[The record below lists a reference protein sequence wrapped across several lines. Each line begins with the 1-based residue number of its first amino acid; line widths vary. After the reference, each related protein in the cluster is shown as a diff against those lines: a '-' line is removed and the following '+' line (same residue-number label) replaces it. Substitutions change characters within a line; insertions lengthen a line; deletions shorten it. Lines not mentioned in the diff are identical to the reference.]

1 MRVFATLPQED
12 LRSVGPAARA
22 FEADG
27 YDGLVCSE
35 NKHDPFMPLAVA
47 ATQTARVELHTG
59 ITIAFARSPMVV
71 AIMGWDLAG
80 GSGGRFTVGLG
91 SQIKPHIE
99 RRFSVPWS
107 APAARMRE
115 YVQALRAIWRCWK
128 TGDKLAYEGAHYR
141 FTLMTPNFTP
151 EPIAAPT
158 PAITVAAV
166 GPAMVAVAAEECD
179 GIKLHSFATR
189 AYLERT
195 VMPRLAEGLAKAGR
209 PRARFDVAGGGFLAT
224 GRDDE
229 AVRQRFEW
237 VRSRVAFYGSTQAY
251 WPVLATHGLED
262 LGHALNRMTR
272 EGRWT
277 EMAGLVSDDVVR
289 LFAAVGRYDE
299 IVPALAARYGGLVDT
314 IQTGAGD
321 SSAVGLP
328 PDLIQDI
335 RRLPQQYTP
344 SPIGR
349 G

>member
-12 LRSVGPAARA
+12 LRHVGPAARA

-47 ATQTARVELHTG
+47 ATQTQRIELHTG

-71 AIMGWDLAG
+71 ATMGWDLAG

-91 SQIKPHIE
+91 SQIRAHNE

-107 APAARMRE
+107 APAPRMRE

-128 TGDKLAYEGAHYR
+128 TGEKLAYEGAHYR

-151 EPIAAPT
+151 EPITAPA
-158 PAITVAAV
+158 PAITIAAV

-189 AYLERT
+189 AYLENT
-195 VMPRLAEGLAKAGR
+195 IMPGLAEGLAKAGR
-209 PRARFDVAGGGFLAT
+209 PRTSFEVAGGGFLAT
-224 GRDDE
+224 GPDDA
-229 AVRQRFEW
+229 AVAQRFEW

-251 WPVLATHGLED
+251 WPVLAAHGLED
-262 LGHALNRMTR
+262 LGRALNRMTR

-277 EMAGLVSDDVVR
+277 EMAGLVSDDVTH
-289 LFAAVGRYDE
+289 LFAAVGRHDQ
-299 IVPALAARYGGLVDT
+299 IGKALGARYAGLVDT

-321 SSAVGLP
+321 GSAIGLP
-328 PDLIQDI
+328 SDLIQDI
-335 RRLPQQYTP
+335 RRLPQTFQ
-344 SPIGR
+344 GHVA
-349 G
+349 

>member
-12 LRSVGPAARA
+12 LRSAGPIARS

-71 AIMGWDLAG
+71 ATMGWDLAG
-80 GSGGRFTVGLG
+80 GSGGRFVVGLG

-99 RRFSVPWS
+99 RRFSVPWN

-128 TGDKLAYEGAHYR
+128 TGEKLAYEGVHYR

-151 EPIAAPT
+151 EPIAAPA

-179 GIKLHSFATR
+179 GVKLHSFATR
-189 AYLERT
+189 AYLERGIL
-195 VMPRLAEGLAKAGR
+195 PGLSARGAARARREGWPQRRQDAKAVCPWSR
-209 PRARFDVAGGGFLAT
+209 RASLMSELPRSARRSGADGPRSARRRHRHAAFVSLRRCGQWAGGRGLSVL
-224 GRDDE
+224 G
-229 AVRQRFEW
+229 VG
-237 VRSRVAFYGSTQAY
+237 VA
-251 WPVLATHGLED
+251 
-262 LGHALNRMTR
+262 
-272 EGRWT
+272 
-277 EMAGLVSDDVVR
+277 
-289 LFAAVGRYDE
+289 AA
-299 IVPALAARYGGLVDT
+299 
-314 IQTGAGD
+314 
-321 SSAVGLP
+321 
-328 PDLIQDI
+328 
-335 RRLPQQYTP
+335 
-344 SPIGR
+344 
-349 G
+349 